1 MHNKVSESIN
11 VNINTNKLYYTEEDI
26 QLLLQSQLNNNI
38 TSSSATGSNDT
49 LISFGN
55 NVSQDS
61 LVKPLTISRNQPPP
75 LRILLLLPL
84 LLDQLIPIPIVLLLM
99 SIVSVHNVSND
110 TLVNSPT
117 RFNICES
124 EDEFTFNYV
133 KNNTNNEDQRQSDNR
148 NSSFSSV
155 SSQQTQLNDSVES
168 LSTVVTD
175 VENEVK

>member
-1 MHNKVSESIN
+1 M
-11 VNINTNKLYYTEEDI
+11 
-26 QLLLQSQLNNNI
+26 
-38 TSSSATGSNDT
+38 
-49 LISFGN
+49 
-55 NVSQDS
+55 
-61 LVKPLTISRNQPPP
+61 
-75 LRILLLLPL
+75 
-84 LLDQLIPIPIVLLLM
+84 
-99 SIVSVHNVSND
+99 HNVSND

-175 VENEVK
+175 VENEVNRQEHKYLSLLLPVKDTSTTTTTTKDNNTNSDQAVTNTPIISI